1 MSQAQQDDTHVVI
14 EDLAFRYPRNS
25 VATLAGVSMAV
36 GRGEIAAIVGA
47 SGSGKSTLLHIL
59 AGLTPA
65 GGGRVRVGGEVVTGA
80 SPSRILMLQEAALY
94 PWMTALENAGV
105 GLRFAGYR
113 KAEREARARDVLRLV
128 QLGDQA
134 DTNVQH
140 LSGGQQQRVALA
152 RALAPEPELLLLD
165 EPFSSLDPFTRAA
178 LQRDVRA
185 IVRQLGLTAAIVTH
199 DIDEAL
205 VMADRVFVMA
215 SDPGRI
221 VGSISTSLGDGRNR
235 GDLAYRQS
243 RQALVQLYE
252 SAVGHSADSEG
263 PARLPARRALSA

>member
-1 MSQAQQDDTHVVI
+1 MPHAEQGDRHVVVQG
-14 EDLAFRYPRNS
+14 LAYRYPRNS
-25 VATLAGVSMAV
+25 VPTLSEVAMSV

-65 GGGRVRVGGEVVTGA
+65 GGGRVTVDGETVTGPC
-80 SPSRILMLQEAALY
+80 PSRILMLQEAALY
-94 PWMTALENAGV
+94 PWMTALENAAV

-113 KAEREARARDVLRLV
+113 KAERQARAQETLRLV
-128 QLGDQA
+128 QLGEYA
-134 DTNVQH
+134 GTNVQH

-185 IVRQLGLTAAIVTH
+185 IVRQLGLTAVIVTH

-215 SDPGRI
+215 SDPGSI

-235 GDLAYRQS
+235 SDLAYRQS

-252 SAVGHSADSEG
+252 SAIGQNAEG
-263 PARLPARRALSA
+263 EDAQPLAARRALSA